1 MAQVTQLDY
10 GLQNNGINGWRV
22 QIDLLIS
29 IILKDLKRCPNTV
42 IRHIGNDMTEREKSI
57 VFITDLIESK
67 VRKEREIE
75 YYEEKLKDI
84 EKKLFFLKKEQ
95 NVTETIL
102 DIIQNEKVLEFKQ
115 VMLELKGQTD
125 EWKYSW

>member
-1 MAQVTQLDY
+1 
-10 GLQNNGINGWRV
+10 
-22 QIDLLIS
+22 
-29 IILKDLKRCPNTV
+29 
-42 IRHIGNDMTEREKSI
+42 MTEREKSI

-75 YYEEKLKDI
+75 YYEEKLKEI

-102 DIIQNEKVLEFKQ
+102 DIIQNEKILEFDQ
-115 VMLELKGQTD
+115 VMIKLKGNTD
-125 EWKYSW
+125 E

>member
-1 MAQVTQLDY
+1 MLRTNVCSL
-10 GLQNNGINGWRV
+10 
-22 QIDLLIS
+22 
-29 IILKDLKRCPNTV
+29 
-42 IRHIGNDMTEREKSI
+42 
-57 VFITDLIESK
+57 

-115 VMLELKGQTD
+115 VMLELKGISD
-125 EWKYSW
+125 E

>member
-1 MAQVTQLDY
+1 
-10 GLQNNGINGWRV
+10 
-22 QIDLLIS
+22 
-29 IILKDLKRCPNTV
+29 
-42 IRHIGNDMTEREKSI
+42 MTEKEKSI

-75 YYEEKLKDI
+75 YYEEKLKEI

-115 VMLELKGQTD
+115 VMLELKGQS
-125 EWKYSW
+125 EE

>member
-1 MAQVTQLDY
+1 
-10 GLQNNGINGWRV
+10 
-22 QIDLLIS
+22 
-29 IILKDLKRCPNTV
+29 
-42 IRHIGNDMTEREKSI
+42 MTEREKSI

-75 YYEEKLKDI
+75 YYEEKLKEI

-115 VMLELKGQTD
+115 VMLELKGQSE
-125 EWKYSW
+125 EWK

>member
-1 MAQVTQLDY
+1 
-10 GLQNNGINGWRV
+10 
-22 QIDLLIS
+22 
-29 IILKDLKRCPNTV
+29 
-42 IRHIGNDMTEREKSI
+42 MTDREKSI

-115 VMLELKGQTD
+115 VMLELKGQT
-125 EWKYSW
+125 EE

>member
-1 MAQVTQLDY
+1 
-10 GLQNNGINGWRV
+10 
-22 QIDLLIS
+22 
-29 IILKDLKRCPNTV
+29 
-42 IRHIGNDMTEREKSI
+42 MTEHEKSI

-125 EWKYSW
+125 E

>member
-1 MAQVTQLDY
+1 
-10 GLQNNGINGWRV
+10 
-22 QIDLLIS
+22 
-29 IILKDLKRCPNTV
+29 
-42 IRHIGNDMTEREKSI
+42 MTEREKSI

-75 YYEEKLKDI
+75 YYEEKLKEI

-115 VMLELKGQTD
+115 VMLELKGQT
-125 EWKYSW
+125 EE

>member
-1 MAQVTQLDY
+1 
-10 GLQNNGINGWRV
+10 
-22 QIDLLIS
+22 
-29 IILKDLKRCPNTV
+29 
-42 IRHIGNDMTEREKSI
+42 MTEREKSI

-75 YYEEKLKDI
+75 YYEEKLKEI

-102 DIIQNEKVLEFKQ
+102 DIIQNEKILEFKQ
-115 VMLELKGQTD
+115 VMLELKGQT
-125 EWKYSW
+125 EE

>member
-1 MAQVTQLDY
+1 
-10 GLQNNGINGWRV
+10 
-22 QIDLLIS
+22 
-29 IILKDLKRCPNTV
+29 
-42 IRHIGNDMTEREKSI
+42 MTEREKSI

-75 YYEEKLKDI
+75 YYEEKLKEI

-115 VMLELKGQTD
+115 VMLELKGHTD
-125 EWKYSW
+125 E

>member
-1 MAQVTQLDY
+1 
-10 GLQNNGINGWRV
+10 
-22 QIDLLIS
+22 
-29 IILKDLKRCPNTV
+29 
-42 IRHIGNDMTEREKSI
+42 MTEKEKSI

-75 YYEEKLKDI
+75 YYEEKLKEI

-115 VMLELKGQTD
+115 VMLELKGQT
-125 EWKYSW
+125 EE

>member
-1 MAQVTQLDY
+1 
-10 GLQNNGINGWRV
+10 
-22 QIDLLIS
+22 
-29 IILKDLKRCPNTV
+29 
-42 IRHIGNDMTEREKSI
+42 MTDREKSI

-67 VRKEREIE
+67 LKKEREIE
-75 YYEEKLKDI
+75 YYEEKLKEI

-115 VMLELKGQTD
+115 VMLELKGQT
-125 EWKYSW
+125 EE

>member
-1 MAQVTQLDY
+1 
-10 GLQNNGINGWRV
+10 
-22 QIDLLIS
+22 
-29 IILKDLKRCPNTV
+29 
-42 IRHIGNDMTEREKSI
+42 MTEREKSI

-75 YYEEKLKDI
+75 YYEEKLKEI

-125 EWKYSW
+125 E

>member
-1 MAQVTQLDY
+1 MVRT
-10 GLQNNGINGWRV
+10 
-22 QIDLLIS
+22 IDFLTS
-29 IILKDLKRCPNTV
+29 IIQKDLKRCPNTV
-42 IRHIGNDMTEREKSI
+42 IRRIGSNMTEREKSI

-115 VMLELKGQTD
+115 VMLELKGISD
-125 EWKYSW
+125 E

>member
-1 MAQVTQLDY
+1 
-10 GLQNNGINGWRV
+10 
-22 QIDLLIS
+22 
-29 IILKDLKRCPNTV
+29 
-42 IRHIGNDMTEREKSI
+42 MTEKEKSI

-67 VRKEREIE
+67 LRKEREIE
-75 YYEEKLKDI
+75 YFEEKLKEI

-125 EWKYSW
+125 E

>member
-1 MAQVTQLDY
+1 
-10 GLQNNGINGWRV
+10 
-22 QIDLLIS
+22 
-29 IILKDLKRCPNTV
+29 
-42 IRHIGNDMTEREKSI
+42 MTEKEKSI

-75 YYEEKLKDI
+75 YYEEKLKEI

-125 EWKYSW
+125 E

>member
-1 MAQVTQLDY
+1 
-10 GLQNNGINGWRV
+10 
-22 QIDLLIS
+22 
-29 IILKDLKRCPNTV
+29 
-42 IRHIGNDMTEREKSI
+42 MTEKEKSI

-67 VRKEREIE
+67 LRKEREIE
-75 YYEEKLKDI
+75 YFEEKLKEI

-115 VMLELKGQTD
+115 VMLELKGQT
-125 EWKYSW
+125 EE

>member
-1 MAQVTQLDY
+1 
-10 GLQNNGINGWRV
+10 
-22 QIDLLIS
+22 
-29 IILKDLKRCPNTV
+29 
-42 IRHIGNDMTEREKSI
+42 MTDRDKSI

-67 VRKEREIE
+67 VRKEREIQ
-75 YYEEKLKDI
+75 YYEDKLKEI

-125 EWKYSW
+125 D

>member
-1 MAQVTQLDY
+1 
-10 GLQNNGINGWRV
+10 
-22 QIDLLIS
+22 
-29 IILKDLKRCPNTV
+29 
-42 IRHIGNDMTEREKSI
+42 MTEREKSI

-75 YYEEKLKDI
+75 YYEEKLKEI

-115 VMLELKGQTD
+115 GMLELKGQT
-125 EWKYSW
+125 EE

>member
-1 MAQVTQLDY
+1 
-10 GLQNNGINGWRV
+10 
-22 QIDLLIS
+22 
-29 IILKDLKRCPNTV
+29 
-42 IRHIGNDMTEREKSI
+42 MTEREKSI

-75 YYEEKLKDI
+75 YYEEKLKEI

-102 DIIQNEKVLEFKQ
+102 DIIQNEKVLE
-115 VMLELKGQTD
+115 
-125 EWKYSW
+125 

>member
-1 MAQVTQLDY
+1 
-10 GLQNNGINGWRV
+10 
-22 QIDLLIS
+22 
-29 IILKDLKRCPNTV
+29 
-42 IRHIGNDMTEREKSI
+42 MTDREMCI

-75 YYEEKLKDI
+75 YYEEKLKEI

-115 VMLELKGQTD
+115 VMLELKGQT
-125 EWKYSW
+125 EE

>member
-1 MAQVTQLDY
+1 
-10 GLQNNGINGWRV
+10 
-22 QIDLLIS
+22 
-29 IILKDLKRCPNTV
+29 
-42 IRHIGNDMTEREKSI
+42 MTEREKSI

-75 YYEEKLKDI
+75 YYEEKLKEI

-102 DIIQNEKVLEFKQ
+102 DIIQNEKVLE
-115 VMLELKGQTD
+115 LSLIHI
-125 EWKYSW
+125 

>member
-1 MAQVTQLDY
+1 
-10 GLQNNGINGWRV
+10 
-22 QIDLLIS
+22 
-29 IILKDLKRCPNTV
+29 
-42 IRHIGNDMTEREKSI
+42 MTEKEKSI

-115 VMLELKGQTD
+115 VMLELKGISD
-125 EWKYSW
+125 EWK

>member
-1 MAQVTQLDY
+1 
-10 GLQNNGINGWRV
+10 
-22 QIDLLIS
+22 
-29 IILKDLKRCPNTV
+29 
-42 IRHIGNDMTEREKSI
+42 MTEREKSI

-75 YYEEKLKDI
+75 YYEEKLKEI

-102 DIIQNEKVLEFKQ
+102 DIIQNEKALEFKQ
-115 VMLELKGQTD
+115 VMLELKGQS
-125 EWKYSW
+125 EE

>member
-1 MAQVTQLDY
+1 
-10 GLQNNGINGWRV
+10 
-22 QIDLLIS
+22 
-29 IILKDLKRCPNTV
+29 
-42 IRHIGNDMTEREKSI
+42 MTERETSI

-75 YYEEKLKDI
+75 YYEEKLKEI

-125 EWKYSW
+125 E

>member
-1 MAQVTQLDY
+1 
-10 GLQNNGINGWRV
+10 
-22 QIDLLIS
+22 
-29 IILKDLKRCPNTV
+29 
-42 IRHIGNDMTEREKSI
+42 MTEKEKSI

-115 VMLELKGQTD
+115 VMLELKGQT
-125 EWKYSW
+125 EE